1 MTSSE
6 GRRKQ
11 NARGSLWK
19 RCDGAARGE
28 TTVKRMRIAAALGF
42 STMLLAGCATMPRT
56 TVTRTHL
63 GQPIARGQITVE
75 PLVPGEKGS
84 IEFDTYAN
92 IVGAQLTKA
101 GFNEVPHLA
110 TSEQVAVMSVEFGS
124 SIAPP
129 RSGLS
134 IGLGGGSFGRRSG
147 VGGGV
152 EIPVAGHDREI
163 AGTRLLVQ
171 IKRRSDGTTIWEGR
185 GETSAPA
192 SSPEAQPATAV
203 QRLAVALFQDFPG
216 VSGRTMTV
224 K

>member
-1 MTSSE
+1 M
-6 GRRKQ
+6 
-11 NARGSLWK
+11 
-19 RCDGAARGE
+19 
-28 TTVKRMRIAAALGF
+28 KRMRIAATAGLAALA
-42 STMLLAGCATMPRT
+42 LAGCATGPRT
-56 TVTRTHL
+56 QVTRSHL

-75 PLVPGEKGS
+75 PLVPTQKGTL
-84 IEFDTYAN
+84 EFDTYAN

-101 GFNEVPHLA
+101 GFDAVPHLA
-110 TSEQVAVMSVEFGS
+110 TSEQVAVVSVEFGS

-129 RSGLS
+129 RSGFS
-134 IGLGGGSFGRRSG
+134 IGLGGGGFGRHSG

-163 AGTRLLVQ
+163 AGTRLMVQ

-192 SSPEAQPATAV
+192 ASPDAQPAAAV
-203 QRLAVALFQDFPG
+203 QRLAAALFQDFPG
-216 VSGRTMTV
+216 VSGRTITV